1 MDIAPVKRWRGYGI
15 LAVATVLVFAV
26 LLLLARSV
34 ESSAR
39 YSRWQV
45 LILGV
50 NIAGVV
56 VMAVL
61 LARKLRQL
69 VRDYRLHVPG
79 SRLTA
84 RTVAIFGA
92 LVVVPLLVIYLFSLE
107 FLNRGIDSWF
117 NVEIRQGLNDAVSLS
132 RSALDLRTREQSR
145 RTEDMA
151 ATLRER
157 SNSSLAAALD
167 EERHATGARE
177 LIVFGRNGEVL
188 AASIEA

>member
-69 VRDYRLHVPG
+69 VIDYRM
-79 SRLTA
+79 
-84 RTVAIFGA
+84 
-92 LVVVPLLVIYLFSLE
+92 
-107 FLNRGIDSWF
+107 
-117 NVEIRQGLNDAVSLS
+117 Q
-132 RSALDLRTREQSR
+132 
-145 RTEDMA
+145 
-151 ATLRER
+151 
-157 SNSSLAAALD
+157 
-167 EERHATGARE
+167 
-177 LIVFGRNGEVL
+177 
-188 AASIEA
+188 